1 MRRTAMNNTFLTK
14 TTDRKYGVD
23 RSLAN
28 LDVNLVKG
36 KGVLLKPNFNTA
48 DITPGSTHNDTLEAL
63 IKGLWSMGAKS
74 VTLGERSYPPLLE
87 VMEAKGVLRMLR
99 DLDVKLVNF
108 DDLPQKD
115 WVPVSPRE
123 SHWQNGFRV
132 ARPIL
137 ESECLISTCCLKTHQ
152 YGGIFSMALKL
163 AVGVVPTTRHGF
175 SYMTELHESLHQRK
189 MIAEINQSFSPA
201 FVVLDGIDT
210 FTDGGPMTGTKAK
223 ADVFL
228 TSTDRV
234 AIDAVG
240 VAILKSL
247 GSNQA
252 IMNTRIFDQ
261 EQIARAAELNLG
273 VSSGTQIDLVPTD
286 DGSRE
291 MRDRIAAI
299 LTAG

>member
-1 MRRTAMNNTFLTK
+1 MNKTFLMK
-14 TTDRKYGVD
+14 TADRKEGVD
-23 RSLAN
+23 RCLASLN
-28 LDVNLVKG
+28 SDPVKG
-36 KGVLLKPNFNTA
+36 KDVLLKPNFNTA
-48 DITPGSTHNDTLEAL
+48 DTTPGSTHNDTLEAL

-74 VTLGERSYPPLLE
+74 VTLGERSYPPLLD
-87 VMEAKGVLRMLR
+87 VMETKGVLPILR
-99 DLDVKLVNF
+99 ELDVKLVNF
-108 DDLPQKD
+108 DDLPEKD
-115 WVPVSPRE
+115 WVLVSPRE
-123 SHWQNGFRV
+123 SHWQKGFRV

-137 ESECLISTCCLKTHQ
+137 ESECLVSTCCLKTHQ

-175 SYMTELHESLHQRK
+175 SYMTELHGSPYQRK
-189 MIAEINQSFSPA
+189 MIAEINQAFTPA
-201 FVVLDGIDT
+201 FVILDGIDT
-210 FTDGGPMTGTKAK
+210 FTDGGPVTGTKAR

-228 TSTDRV
+228 ASTDRV

-273 VSSGTQIDLVPTD
+273 VSSAAQIDLVSMD

-291 MRDRIAAI
+291 MRDRIAA
-299 LTAG
+299 LLAAK